1 MLAVI
6 DPGQKNL
13 KMPGLAV
20 LCSHKGQHTDHSVRT
35 VLQQV
40 DKCGATMV
48 QGEDRDSLGASPM
61 RQALDRLAQR
71 AWSNR
76 KGAPDPN
83 PVFNRTISGLTPNPN
98 PGPAQALQDPPSP
111 AAIPA
116 TTRHAALAS
125 GISYRNNSLSHSRH
139 ADSSANAAGY
149 TNRDGLSSE
158 SAQGYSNRNGR
169 VSAGHAVGSRNSAT
183 SRDTRMP
190 LRSFVSDAS
199 ALLGKTRLP
208 LAGTSQASTALV
220 VRSEDMAL
228 IPSSSNAGSARGEIQ
243 DVSRAEHQLEQKVR
257 EAG

>member
-1 MLAVI
+1 
-6 DPGQKNL
+6 
-13 KMPGLAV
+13 
-20 LCSHKGQHTDHSVRT
+20 
-35 VLQQV
+35 
-40 DKCGATMV
+40 MV

-76 KGAPDPN
+76 KGTPDPN
-83 PVFNRTISGLTPNPN
+83 PVLNRTISSLTPNHSS
-98 PGPAQALQDPPSP
+98 AQALQDPQSP

-125 GISYRNNSLSHSRH
+125 GISNRNSSLSHSRH

-158 SAQGYSNRNGR
+158 SVQGYSNRNGR

-183 SRDTRMP
+183 SRDTRLP
-190 LRSFVSDAS
+190 LRSVVSDVS
-199 ALLGKTRLP
+199 A

-228 IPSSSNAGSARGEIQ
+228 TPSSSNAGSARGEIQ
-243 DVSRAEHQLEQKVR
+243 DVSRAEHQLTQKVR
-257 EAG
+257 EAI